1 MKHEAQDSKSETN
14 PNDGTAGAS
23 RRLRLEFRNL
33 VLCVCFGLPI
43 PGFECPAGAAES
55 SSWYAFQPRNTPE
68 PGEIGMQN
76 WIEKPAGK
84 HGRIVRRQDE
94 LLYDGKPIK
103 LWGINLCYGACAPES
118 PLADKRAAFYP
129 KYGINSV
136 RLHKYVDGPGW
147 AGIQSKDS
155 CVEFDPAGLDRMDYQ
170 VAKLK
175 EAGIYVL
182 LSAHFGALKLGPA
195 DRQYVPYL
203 EEFGKFN
210 NENRITTPHSA
221 IHYSP
226 ELQDVQIHQMVNLL
240 KHKNPHT
247 GLTYAEDPAVAFV
260 EIINE
265 QSILFY
271 TSTAPLKASATLR
284 GSVAERFSDWLK
296 SRYGSHEQLVKVW
309 GDKAFDGFERDGF
322 PAVGEHL
329 DRRNILPVGNPWYW
343 DPDQLNGSQAFRR
356 QRLLDTMQ
364 FLYGLQCGFYDR
376 YVQAIR
382 AAGYEGEILGSNW
395 QAGRAISHFYNLH
408 SDWRVG
414 TIDRHN
420 YFGGGGAKPGQKF
433 SDASMLRAAGSG
445 TLSVGLQ
452 QASDRPF
459 MLSEWIH
466 VFPNEWGV
474 EGPAILGAYGF
485 GLQGWDVSYMFQN
498 RDSGG
503 FSDHIGRDTWDV
515 TAPQVLGIF
524 PAVARQVLRGD
535 VKESELFAPL
545 YVHMSSLT
553 QGKLGFDDRTIQQYD
568 VKSIDTDKVPA
579 RALAVARCT
588 IEFTDEYRD
597 TPAFDIGRFQKDG
610 LLASSTG
617 QLRWSE
623 SPDLKLG
630 GYFTIDTPGT
640 KAVVGFAEGREC
652 RLGDVTITPQCPF
665 AAIYVTVQESDKD
678 ITTSKRLLITAIARA
693 RNTGMRFSETG
704 NELLDR
710 GKPPILL
717 EPVKAT
723 LAIRRPGAFALRLLD
738 HDGLRTESTLPF
750 QNGTVTIDGA
760 RDRTPYYLVEFKE
773 GR

>member
-1 MKHEAQDSKSETN
+1 M
-14 PNDGTAGAS
+14 
-23 RRLRLEFRNL
+23 
-33 VLCVCFGLPI
+33 
-43 PGFECPAGAAES
+43 
-55 SSWYAFQPRNTPE
+55 FQPRNTAE
-68 PGEIGMQN
+68 PGEIGMQD
-76 WIEKPAGK
+76 WIEKPAGR
-84 HGRIVRRQDE
+84 HGRIVSRQDE
-94 LLYDGKPIK
+94 LLYDGRPIK
-103 LWGINLCYGACAPES
+103 LWGINLCYATCAPEAQ
-118 PLADKRAAFYP
+118 LADKRAAFYP

-170 VAKLK
+170 VARFK

-195 DRQYVPYL
+195 ERQFVPYL

-210 NENRITTPHSA
+210 NERRITTPHSA

-226 ELQDVQIHQMVNLL
+226 ELQDVQIRQMVNLL
-240 KHKNPHT
+240 KHTNPYT

-284 GSVAERFSDWLK
+284 RNVAERFSDWLK
-296 SRYGSHEQLVKVW
+296 SKYGSHEQLVKAW

-329 DRRNILPVGNPWYW
+329 DQRNILPIGNPWYW
-343 DPDQLNGSQAFRR
+343 DPAQLDGSQAFRR

-364 FLYGLQCGFYDR
+364 FLYELQCGFYDR
-376 YVQAIR
+376 YVQAVR
-382 AAGYEGEILGSNW
+382 EAGYEGEIVGSNW
-395 QAGRAISHFYNLH
+395 QAGRALSHLYNLH

-420 YFGGGGAKPGQKF
+420 YFGGGSTKPGVKF

-474 EGPAILGAYGF
+474 EGPAILGAYGL
-485 GLQGWDVSYMFQN
+485 GLQGWDVSYLFQN

-503 FSDHIGRDTWDV
+503 FSDRIGRDTWDA

-545 YVHMSSLT
+545 HVHVPSLA
-553 QGKLGFDDRTIQQYD
+553 QAKLGFDDRTIQQYD
-568 VKSIDTDKVPA
+568 VKTFDTDKVPA
-579 RALAVARCT
+579 RALAVARCA
-588 IEFTDEYRD
+588 IEFTGEYRD
-597 TPAFDIGRFQKDG
+597 TPAFNLGPFERDG
-610 LLASSTG
+610 LLVSSTG
-617 QLRWSE
+617 QLRWRE
-623 SPDLKLG
+623 SPDAKLG
-630 GYFTIDTPGT
+630 GYFMIDTPGT
-640 KAVVGFAEGREC
+640 KAVVGFADGKEC
-652 RLGDVTITPQCPF
+652 RLGDVTITPECPF
-665 AAIYVTVQESDKD
+665 AAIYVTAQEPDKD
-678 ITTSKRLLITAIARA
+678 IATSKKLLITVLARA
-693 RNTGMRFSETG
+693 RNTGMRFRETG
-704 NELLDR
+704 DELLDR
-710 GKPPILL
+710 GKSPILM
-717 EPVKAT
+717 EPVQAT
-723 LAIRRPGAFALRLLD
+723 IKIHRPGASALRLLD
-738 HDGLRTESTLPF
+738 HDGLSAGITLSI
-750 QNGTVTIDGA
+750 QNGTVAIDSS
-760 RDRTPYYLVEFKE
+760 RDKTPYYLVEF
-773 GR
+773 